1 MEAIAGSPGDP
12 AQRLRLLFAAYMAG
26 GNATILANL
35 KEASE
40 ERPHATSWAPIDLDA
55 ESKRYKHGMSG
66 PRALVP
72 GTFRNS
78 MITAR
83 FIREMERDGP
93 PFDAA
98 WFFQQT
104 ICMFLWR
111 FRRRVPHVVAMD
123 GTPLWY
129 ARHGLWYAQFRFDPS
144 ALREKIKYLLTR
156 QVYQQAFHLLPLS
169 TGVRDSL
176 VEDYG
181 VPPERITV
189 VPPGV
194 NVRRFTCP
202 DRGTPER
209 LNRRP
214 QILFVGADYE
224 RKGGDLVNDLADR
237 PEFRDVT
244 FHVVTRSYRGRPPPA
259 NVHVHSNLAI
269 NTSEIVDLFAECDVF
284 LLPTRQ
290 DAHSV
295 ASIEAMAMGMPV
307 ITTPTGGIVDIVD
320 EGKTGYFV
328 PRDDLGATAERLRC
342 LLDDPALRLRMG
354 AAARRR
360 VEERFDN
367 AVITGTVM
375 DVLERAAATRPRRG
389 APLRRRASA

>member
-1 MEAIAGSPGDP
+1 MSRTCGPTSGAARSTWSRCSSGEGRGSRRSRRWRCESPSSPPASGARGSSSSTRCRRCSPTRRTRSRPPSSGSSTTSRSGRVSPRRRPPAPPRPTGGAPSASGWTRSAGAWSRGARAPAGGWRRTRGDDPGGSMTNGAMSVEAVAGAPGEP

-40 ERPHATSWAPIDLDA
+40 QRPHATSWAPIDLDA
-55 ESKRYKHGMSG
+55 ESKRYKHGTSG

-78 MITAR
+78 MVTAR

-93 PFDAA
+93 SFDAA

-156 QVYQQAFHLLPLS
+156 QVYQQAFHLLPPS
-169 TGVRDSL
+169 TGVRDAL

-181 VPPERITV
+181 APPERIPV

-194 NVRRFTCP
+194 NLRRFTCP

-214 QILFVGADYE
+214 QVPFVGAD
-224 RKGGDLVNDLADR
+224 
-237 PEFRDVT
+237 
-244 FHVVTRSYRGRPPPA
+244 
-259 NVHVHSNLAI
+259 
-269 NTSEIVDLFAECDVF
+269 
-284 LLPTRQ
+284 
-290 DAHSV
+290 
-295 ASIEAMAMGMPV
+295 
-307 ITTPTGGIVDIVD
+307 
-320 EGKTGYFV
+320 
-328 PRDDLGATAERLRC
+328 
-342 LLDDPALRLRMG
+342 
-354 AAARRR
+354 
-360 VEERFDN
+360 
-367 AVITGTVM
+367 
-375 DVLERAAATRPRRG
+375 
-389 APLRRRASA
+389 